1 MASDVSMT
9 YSSLQAAANQVEHS
23 KENLNEVISDLT
35 KAVNALEGEW
45 SGEAYNAFV
54 EAWNE
59 SKPTMQKLAD
69 AVGRFAPELNEAVST
84 QQETEAKNASS
95 MRSLAF

>member
-1 MASDVSMT
+1 MAFDTSMT
-9 YSSLQAAANQVEHS
+9 YSSLQAAAKQVEHS
-23 KENLNEVISDLT
+23 EANLNEVISDLT
-35 KAVNALEGEW
+35 KAVNALEGGW

-69 AVGRFAPELNEAVST
+69 AVGRFAPELTKAVSA

-95 MRSLAF
+95 MQNLAF